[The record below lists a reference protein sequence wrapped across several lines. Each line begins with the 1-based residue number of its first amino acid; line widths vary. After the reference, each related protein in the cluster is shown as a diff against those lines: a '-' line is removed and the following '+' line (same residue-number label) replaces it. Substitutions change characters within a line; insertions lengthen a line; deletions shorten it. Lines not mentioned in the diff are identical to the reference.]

1 MEDLKLK
8 NKIDAY
14 IDAHQAD
21 YVSLLFAI
29 ASLPSPTGNEAKK
42 AAFILKT
49 LKDMGAETAHLDA
62 VGNVVY
68 PYQLEKAKE
77 KPLLYTAHMDTVF
90 EGVDEIVPEIDGHI
104 MKAPSIGDNSSNVA
118 ALLFLIRM
126 FHELKL
132 QVPAIFCFNV
142 GEEGLGN
149 LRGAHHLMETWQE
162 KIRAFIA
169 VDGDSERFVNEAV
182 GSHRYAVHVV
192 TPGGHSFANFGEKNA
207 IAAASA
213 IIEEFYGPVSYTHL
227 TLPTTSR
234 RQRQMCIR
242 DSHTPK
248 TTYNVGTIQG
258 GRTVN
263 AIAADVEFTV
273 DMRSVSMTE
282 LQKLDAAFMDILKRH
297 EATDVTLE
305 TLLLGKR
312 PCGDGPLRDEIYE
325 RIMRIRRREG
335 KMTKWAASSTD
346 ANIALSRGLPA
357 MAFGV
362 GHEKGVHTL
371 DEELDLSS
379 LAPGLKQLASFI
391 LDI

>member
-149 LRGAHHLMETWQE
+149 FRGAHHLMETWQE

-169 VDGDSERFVNEAV
+169 VDGDSERFVTEAV

-213 IIEEFYGPVSYTHL
+213 IIEEFYGLRVP
-227 TLPTTSR
+227 
-234 RQRQMCIR
+234 
-242 DSHTPK
+242 HTPK

>member
-21 YVSLLFAI
+21 YVSILFAI

-213 IIEEFYGPVSYTHL
+213 II
-227 TLPTTSR
+227 
-234 RQRQMCIR
+234 
-242 DSHTPK
+242 
-248 TTYNVGTIQG
+248 
-258 GRTVN
+258 
-263 AIAADVEFTV
+263 
-273 DMRSVSMTE
+273 
-282 LQKLDAAFMDILKRH
+282 
-297 EATDVTLE
+297 
-305 TLLLGKR
+305 
-312 PCGDGPLRDEIYE
+312 
-325 RIMRIRRREG
+325 
-335 KMTKWAASSTD
+335 
-346 ANIALSRGLPA
+346 
-357 MAFGV
+357 
-362 GHEKGVHTL
+362 
-371 DEELDLSS
+371 
-379 LAPGLKQLASFI
+379 
-391 LDI
+391 

>member
-1 MEDLKLK
+1 M
-8 NKIDAY
+8 
-14 IDAHQAD
+14 
-21 YVSLLFAI
+21 
-29 ASLPSPTGNEAKK
+29 
-42 AAFILKT
+42 
-49 LKDMGAETAHLDA
+49 
-62 VGNVVY
+62 
-68 PYQLEKAKE
+68 
-77 KPLLYTAHMDTVF
+77 
-90 EGVDEIVPEIDGHI
+90 
-104 MKAPSIGDNSSNVA
+104 
-118 ALLFLIRM
+118 
-126 FHELKL
+126 
-132 QVPAIFCFNV
+132 
-142 GEEGLGN
+142 GN

-213 IIEEFYGPVSYTHL
+213 IIEEFYGLRVP
-227 TLPTTSR
+227 
-234 RQRQMCIR
+234 
-242 DSHTPK
+242 HTPK

-312 PCGDGPLRDEIYE
+312 PCGMKSTNGSCASAA
-325 RIMRIRRREG
+325 G
-335 KMTKWAASSTD
+335 K
-346 ANIALSRGLPA
+346 
-357 MAFGV
+357 
-362 GHEKGVHTL
+362 EK
-371 DEELDLSS
+371 
-379 LAPGLKQLASFI
+379 
-391 LDI
+391 

>member
-149 LRGAHHLMETWQE
+149 LRGAHHLMET
-162 KIRAFIA
+162 
-169 VDGDSERFVNEAV
+169 
-182 GSHRYAVHVV
+182 
-192 TPGGHSFANFGEKNA
+192 
-207 IAAASA
+207 
-213 IIEEFYGPVSYTHL
+213 
-227 TLPTTSR
+227 
-234 RQRQMCIR
+234 
-242 DSHTPK
+242 
-248 TTYNVGTIQG
+248 
-258 GRTVN
+258 
-263 AIAADVEFTV
+263 
-273 DMRSVSMTE
+273 
-282 LQKLDAAFMDILKRH
+282 
-297 EATDVTLE
+297 
-305 TLLLGKR
+305 
-312 PCGDGPLRDEIYE
+312 
-325 RIMRIRRREG
+325 
-335 KMTKWAASSTD
+335 
-346 ANIALSRGLPA
+346 
-357 MAFGV
+357 
-362 GHEKGVHTL
+362 
-371 DEELDLSS
+371 
-379 LAPGLKQLASFI
+379 
-391 LDI
+391 

>member
-1 MEDLKLK
+1 
-8 NKIDAY
+8 
-14 IDAHQAD
+14 
-21 YVSLLFAI
+21 
-29 ASLPSPTGNEAKK
+29 
-42 AAFILKT
+42 
-49 LKDMGAETAHLDA
+49 
-62 VGNVVY
+62 
-68 PYQLEKAKE
+68 
-77 KPLLYTAHMDTVF
+77 MDTVF

-213 IIEEFYGPVSYTHL
+213 IIEEFYGLRVP
-227 TLPTTSR
+227 
-234 RQRQMCIR
+234 
-242 DSHTPK
+242 HTPK

-312 PCGDGPLRDEIYE
+312 PVVTGPFG
-325 RIMRIRRREG
+325 MKSTNGSCASAAG
-335 KMTKWAASSTD
+335 K
-346 ANIALSRGLPA
+346 
-357 MAFGV
+357 
-362 GHEKGVHTL
+362 EK
-371 DEELDLSS
+371 
-379 LAPGLKQLASFI
+379 
-391 LDI
+391 